1 MLSDHRRVG
10 GLYRPKPRR
19 PATAD
24 QQARRTP
31 ATRQFRSEKAAHTV
45 HDENLMSVCMDTRA
59 ATPNV
64 AWRDSQ
70 KEACVSSLLDGSVG
84 QIDFVTRYGLMSK
97 AQLAAIPR
105 ITEMIKEHSLRTI
118 RIAWCDQHGLVRG
131 KQVMAH
137 DFLLALRNGVDF
149 QTATLFMDTANNLAA
164 PMFAKHGGGIGV
176 ASLCGGPDAILVPD
190 PLTFRVL
197 PWAPRTGWILSEM
210 YLNNGEPMPF
220 DTRAVFKRQL
230 ARLHTRGWDW
240 VGGLEVEFYICKLED
255 RMLQPEQCGWPPDP
269 PKVSMIAH
277 GFQYLTEERQDE
289 IDPIL
294 QMLHD
299 NLAAL
304 DLPLRTME
312 DEWGPGQCEFTFDPT
327 RGVMSADHM
336 VLFRTAVKQL
346 CRRHGYHA
354 TFMTRPALP
363 NFFSSGWHL
372 HQSLCSLEGGEN
384 LFANFANPTDEL
396 SLLGRQY
403 VAGLLAHAAPACVF
417 STPTINGY
425 KRFRPNSFAPDRI
438 TWACENRAAMIRVL
452 GGPGDRAAHLE
463 NRAGEPCANPYL
475 YMASQIAAGLDGI
488 DRGLDP
494 GPMDE
499 TPYESG
505 KPKLPRSLMEAT
517 AALSGS
523 AMFRRELGDA
533 LVDYLL
539 LLKQSEIDRFLQHV
553 TDWEHREYFEMF

>member
-1 MLSDHRRVG
+1 
-10 GLYRPKPRR
+10 
-19 PATAD
+19 
-24 QQARRTP
+24 
-31 ATRQFRSEKAAHTV
+31 
-45 HDENLMSVCMDTRA
+45 MSTL
-59 ATPNV
+59 
-64 AWRDSQ
+64 Q
-70 KEACVSSLLDGSVG
+70 DGSVG
-84 QIDFVTRYGLMSK
+84 QLDFVTRHGLMSEE
-97 AQLAAIPR
+97 QLAAIPR
-105 ITEMIKEHSLRTI
+105 IKALIEQHRLRTI

-131 KQVMAH
+131 KHVMVH

-149 QTATLFMDTANNLAA
+149 QTATLFMDTTNNMVA
-164 PMFAKHGGGIGV
+164 PLFAKQAGGIGV

-197 PWAPRTGWILSEM
+197 PWAERTGWILSEM
-210 YLNNGEPMPF
+210 HLNTGEPVPF
-220 DTRAVFKRQL
+220 DTRALFKRSL
-230 ARLHTRGWDW
+230 AKLHQRGLDW

-255 RMLQPEQCGWPPDP
+255 RMLLPEQSGWPPDP
-269 PKVSMIAH
+269 PKVSAIAH

-299 NLAAL
+299 NLEAL

-372 HQSLCSLEGGEN
+372 HQSICSLATGEN
-384 LFANFANPTDEL
+384 MFANMIEPTAPL

-425 KRFRPNSFAPDRI
+425 KRFRPNSFAPDHV
-438 TWACENRAAMIRVL
+438 TWASENRAAMIRVL
-452 GGPGDRAAHLE
+452 GGPGDRASHIE
-463 NRAGEPCANPYL
+463 NRTGEPCANPYL
-475 YMASQIAAGLDGI
+475 YMASQIVAGLDGV
-488 DRGLDP
+488 DRQLDP

-499 TPYESG
+499 TPYESN
-505 KPKLPRSLMEAT
+505 KPKLPQSLMDAT
-517 AALSGS
+517 VALAGS
-523 AMFRRELGDA
+523 QVFRAGFGDA
-533 LVDYLL
+533 FVDYMLL
-539 LLKQSEIDRFLQHV
+539 VKQNEINRFLQHV
-553 TDWEHREYFEMF
+553 TDWEHREYFEMY